1 MNPAAQV
8 VVANFKLTLGFEDCA
23 DRGEGNAFLD
33 GIDDKIPVGCQFA
46 RPSPLLFGE
55 GAGFF

>member
-23 DRGEGNAFLD
+23 DRGQGNAFFE
-33 GIDDKIPVGCQFA
+33 GIDDESPVGYQFTP
-46 RPSPLLFGE
+46 PSPLLLGE
-55 GAGFF
+55 SAGFF